1 MSGMGSPDEGALHA
15 VILSENEQHRI
26 RSMLAAQ
33 RDRISRHMC
42 ADCGGDIPE
51 RRRDVVPGCQYCVSC
66 QPAHDGVTRVKML
79 TKML

>member
-26 RSMLAAQ
+26 RSMLLAQ
-33 RDRISRHMC
+33 QARLSSLIC

-51 RRRDVVPGCQYCVSC
+51 QRRTAVPGCQYCVSC